1 MPVILQEPM
10 PSYQNEFRYNGNRLK
25 IVYLASST
33 IPSRLANSIHVM
45 KMCQGFAR
53 NGHDVVMFVPNK
65 RADMEPD
72 IYDVFS
78 YYGVEKCFDIQRLP
92 WLPIKG
98 RGYIYGLIAGK
109 KAKRLQPDLVYCRN
123 VPGCFIAAYLG
134 LPVIFETHSP
144 IRDKG
149 VINEW
154 MFQAVIKSP
163 CFKQMVAITHTLKHY
178 YENNF
183 PQIKGK
189 IQVLPDAADPVP
201 DIIMPAKLPMK
212 GKRLQVGYV
221 GHLYKGKGMEVV
233 SKLAALCSWADFHV
247 VGGSKQ
253 DLAHWKRECQGC
265 VNIWFHGYVHHSQV
279 FSYILAFD
287 VVLLPNQQQVSV
299 HGGGG
304 DIAPWT
310 SPLKAFEYMAA
321 GRAIVASDMPVLR
334 EILEG
339 GRNALLVPS
348 ADVEAW
354 CCALTRLRDQPDM
367 AKAMGERA
375 RVDFEEKYTW
385 DIRARNII
393 GNYSDSC
400 LFGSTDKNDRV

>member
-1 MPVILQEPM
+1 MPVILREPM
-10 PSYQNEFRYNGNRLK
+10 TSYQNEFKCKGNRLK

-53 NGHDVVMFVPNK
+53 NGHDVVMLVPN
-65 RADMEPD
+65 RRDDMEPG
-72 IYDVFS
+72 ICDVFS
-78 YYGVEKCFDIQRLP
+78 YYGVEKCFDIHRLP

-98 RGYIYGLIAGK
+98 RGYIYGLIAGE

-149 VINEW
+149 GINEW
-154 MFQAVIKSP
+154 MFHAVIKSSR
-163 CFKQMVAITHTLKHY
+163 FKQLVAITHTLKHY
-178 YENNF
+178 YETNY
-183 PQIKGK
+183 PQTKGK

-201 DIIMPAKLPMK
+201 DTIIPVELPRK
-212 GKRLQVGYV
+212 DKRLQVGYV

-233 SKLAALCSWADFHV
+233 SRLAPLCPWADFHV
-247 VGGSKQ
+247 LGGSERDIKY
-253 DLAHWKRECQGC
+253 WKRECEDC
-265 VNIWFHGYVHHSQV
+265 ANISFHGYVHHSQV
-279 FSYILAFD
+279 FPYILAFD

-304 DIAPWT
+304 DIGQWT

-321 GRAIVASDMPVLR
+321 GRAIVASDLPVLR
-334 EILEG
+334 EIIED
-339 GRNALLVPS
+339 GRNGLLVPPVN
-348 ADVEAW
+348 VEAW
-354 CCALTRLRDQPDM
+354 CCALTRIRGQRDM
-367 AKAMGERA
+367 AKAMGACA

-393 GNYSDSC
+393 GN
-400 LFGSTDKNDRV
+400 FGDPGFARNCRQK